1 MNVFKSTGMI
11 DVVANV
17 VMSGGFLPKT
27 TITTIRRVIYYEL
40 HYPFCEDYKWVFL
53 LLNSIGITSSIE
65 S

>member
-27 TITTIRRVIYYEL
+27 TITTIRKSDLLRIAL
-40 HYPFCEDYKWVFL
+40 SFFL
-53 LLNSIGITSSIE
+53 KIISGFFDC
-65 S
+65 